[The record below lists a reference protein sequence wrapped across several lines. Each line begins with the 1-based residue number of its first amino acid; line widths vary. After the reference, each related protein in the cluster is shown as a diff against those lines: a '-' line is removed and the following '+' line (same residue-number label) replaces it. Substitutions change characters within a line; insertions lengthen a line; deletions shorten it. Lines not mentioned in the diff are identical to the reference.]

1 MGDILHKK
9 SWSNKPNKL
18 IQPRSHTIHNAFK
31 HSYYSE
37 KCCNKQLINH
47 PVTNNVLLMQMSANI
62 QGLGEYAIVSQEV
75 SMYLNL
81 AHCSTSFVALP
92 WETVPQRY
100 LLLICV
106 QPRH

>member
-37 KCCNKQLINH
+37 KCCNKQTVDKSSGNQQCS
-47 PVTNNVLLMQMSANI
+47 PYANVCKYSGARGICYCIPGSIYVLEPCSLL
-62 QGLGEYAIVSQEV
+62 
-75 SMYLNL
+75 
-81 AHCSTSFVALP
+81 
-92 WETVPQRY
+92 
-100 LLLICV
+100 
-106 QPRH
+106 